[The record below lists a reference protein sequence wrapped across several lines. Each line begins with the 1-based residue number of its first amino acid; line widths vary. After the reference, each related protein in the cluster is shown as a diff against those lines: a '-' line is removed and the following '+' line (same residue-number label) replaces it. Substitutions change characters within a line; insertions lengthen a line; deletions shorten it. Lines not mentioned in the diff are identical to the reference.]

1 MMNGQAMYAEV
12 QRHGSGG
19 EGMMEDIE
27 VYAPF
32 VKRIAY
38 HLHSRLPTSVQVED
52 LIQSG
57 MIGLLEALENYDPNQ
72 GASFKTYAGFRIRG
86 SMLDEIRIGDWTPR
100 AVRKQT
106 RELVQAVK
114 AVENSKGGEA
124 SDQEVADE
132 LGVDLGNYHRM
143 TAEAAGSRIFSLDE
157 DSSPSDYSSTIT
169 SPAAPDPQD
178 VCEGHAF
185 KRAVM
190 HAISALPERERLVMA
205 LYYDEELTLKEV
217 GNVLDL
223 SESRVCQIHSQALV
237 RLRARLGDWDQ
248 ML

>member
-1 MMNGQAMYAEV
+1 MNGQAMYAEV
-12 QRHGSGG
+12 QRHGCESDGLID
-19 EGMMEDIE
+19 DIE
-27 VYAPF
+27 TYAPF

-38 HLHSRLPTSVQVED
+38 HLHARLPASVQVED

-57 MIGLLEALENYDPNQ
+57 MIGLLEALGNYDPNQ
-72 GASFKTYAGFRIRG
+72 GASFKTYAGIRIRG

-114 AVENSKGGEA
+114 DVENRKGGEA
-124 SDQEVADE
+124 TDQEVAAE
-132 LGVDLGNYHRM
+132 LGVEINDYFRM
-143 TAEAAGSRIFSLDE
+143 LAEAAGSRIFSLD
-157 DSSPSDYSSTIT
+157 DDIGATDYSNAVT
-169 SPAAPDPQD
+169 SQAMPDPQE

-190 HAISALPERERLVMA
+190 HAINVLPERERLVMA

-217 GNVLDL
+217 GKVLDL
-223 SESRVCQIHSQALV
+223 SESRVCQIHGQALV
-237 RLRARLGDWDQ
+237 RLRARLGDWTE
-248 ML
+248 LL